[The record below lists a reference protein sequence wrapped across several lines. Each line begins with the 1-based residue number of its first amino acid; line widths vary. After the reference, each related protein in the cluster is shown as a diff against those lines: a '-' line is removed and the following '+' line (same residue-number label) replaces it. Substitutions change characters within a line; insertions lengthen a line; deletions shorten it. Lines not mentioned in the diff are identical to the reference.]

1 MYNSTLIRKTPL
13 KAKTALKSHT
23 TLKAKKSLRMCSIEK
38 MSRCASVS
46 KKGAKKRPYKP
57 KYAYKSIF
65 TDNLKRCF
73 ITGCTEGYHNGKYH
87 MIHVHHIFGA
97 SNKANSEK
105 YHFLIPLRD
114 DWHDLTGYGVHRNR
128 TLDLTLK
135 LMCQDYFIE
144 NYGTME
150 DFVSIFG
157 KCWLNDGT
165 VRDIS
170 RIREE
175 VIKTNLDAA

>member
-1 MYNSTLIRKTPL
+1 MYNSTLTRKTPL

-23 TLKAKKSLRMCSIEK
+23 TLKTKKSLRMCSIEK
-38 MSRCASVS
+38 MSSCASVS

-97 SNKANSEK
+97 SNKSNSEK

-114 DWHDLTGYGVHRNR
+114 DWHDMADYGVHFNKE
-128 TLDLTLK
+128 LDLCLK
-135 LMCQDYFIE
+135 RICQVYWLME
-144 NYGTME
+144 YGT
-150 DFVSIFG
+150 
-157 KCWLNDGT
+157 K
-165 VRDIS
+165 
-170 RIREE
+170 EE
-175 VIKTNLDAA
+175 FIKAFSKWW